1 MAACARA
8 AAWEE
13 ALSLWHAQ
21 EGRGLG
27 GFWGFGVWVF
37 RVQGFKV
44 SRFMGFRFRGL
55 GSSGLG
61 SSIAFSIGVL

>member
-21 EGRGLG
+21 EGVGGLGGVLGFRGLG
-27 GFWGFGVWVF
+27 
-37 RVQGFKV
+37 VQGFKV
-44 SRFMGFRFRGL
+44 SRFVGFRFRDLRVL
-55 GSSGLG
+55 GFRILG
-61 SSIAFSIGVL
+61 FRV